1 MANSRSKA
9 HSEKFDCAATSSV
22 DDVIDDS
29 LDIDSA
35 LTELISKSGKT

>member
-9 HSEKFDCAATSSV
+9 HPEKFDCAATSSV

-29 LDIDSA
+29 LDIDST